1 ARLELLEYYLAHHE
15 DLSRC
20 ASASLEWLARHIGIK
35 RSVCLAVDAESSM
48 LVGIAGYGVPTE
60 DVEVFSYP
68 LADGH
73 DPLVATI
80 GQPQPTHFRT
90 MRVNGDPSR
99 AIPIT
104 PLGPGPFTAVP

>member
-1 ARLELLEYYLAHHE
+1 MNSLSVRTASRAPATVVSPSARLELLEYYLAHHE

-80 GQPQPTHFRT
+80 GQPHPTH
-90 MRVNGDPSR
+90 
-99 AIPIT
+99 
-104 PLGPGPFTAVP
+104 